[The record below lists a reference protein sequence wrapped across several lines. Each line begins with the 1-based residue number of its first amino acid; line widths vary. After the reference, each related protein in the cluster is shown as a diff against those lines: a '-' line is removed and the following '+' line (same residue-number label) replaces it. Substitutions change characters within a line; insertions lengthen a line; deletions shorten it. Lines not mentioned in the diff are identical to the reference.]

1 MKFFKKK
8 LSETPKEVN
17 VSNPYIIRIENTTD
31 EEKDWVMFGSN
42 KFLNLPNFGSNPGVQ
57 LTNWANKDSS
67 YSSILQELSS
77 CKVKIGKLRFQ
88 SNNQLNLH
96 QTISHHK
103 LNNDSGYFKICYEK
117 RNLFLSL
124 LKDAY
129 QMQSDI
135 VDVSLLMEIDNSI
148 HLSGTIAPKSTFII
162 SLFPIEIVR
171 IGEDKNYSTP
181 RLSGL
186 NVAPVIIKQVTDLKG
201 WFKKIKN
208 KFVTKKK

>member
-1 MKFFKKK
+1 MKIFSKKQ
-8 LSETPKEVN
+8 SEKVEQIN
-17 VSNPYIIRIENTTD
+17 VSNPYVIRIENTTD
-31 EEKDWVMFGSN
+31 FEKNWVVFGSN
-42 KFLNLPNFGSNPGVQ
+42 NFLNSPNFGSDLGVQ
-57 LTNWANKDSS
+57 LTNGSNMDLP
-67 YSSILQELSS
+67 YSSILQDLTSS
-77 CKVKIGKLRFQ
+77 KVKIGKLRFQ
-88 SNNQLNLH
+88 SDNKLNLR

-103 LNNDSGYFKICYEK
+103 FNNDSGYFKVCYER

-124 LKDAY
+124 LRDVY
-129 QMQSDI
+129 QMQDDLL
-135 VDVSLLMEIDNSI
+135 DVSLLMEIDNSI